1 MNGRARAA
9 GCKYRGKFVGRCRW
23 GVESWN
29 RKRGRVESN
38 IGEWGAR
45 ALELWGVSRRN
56 RYIYIYTCIYIYIY
70 IYIHIQTFFIY
81 VCIDYERVFRRRAC
95 SRGGVGE
102 GLFVKVG
109 RQ

>member
-45 ALELWGVSRRN
+45 ALELWGVSRRKQIYIYIYMHIHI
-56 RYIYIYTCIYIYIY
+56 YIYIYTYTNIFYICMY
-70 IYIHIQTFFIY
+70 
-81 VCIDYERVFRRRAC
+81 R
-95 SRGGVGE
+95 
-102 GLFVKVG
+102 L
-109 RQ
+109 